1 MNRLLRNG
9 SLHARRDDRGV
20 VALEFVLAL
29 PMMVALIVTIIT
41 LAGLFQTKSRV
52 VGAAR
57 DGARALALK
66 PGVASPSA
74 DTNVP
79 DGITVV
85 LDPAS
90 AACPAL
96 TNPVYQTP
104 TPPQVTAKA
113 SKTYTVT
120 VPFVGSWTNDVVERA
135 KMPCG

>member
-1 MNRLLRNG
+1 MSR
-9 SLHARRDDRGV
+9 SPHSHRDDRGV
-20 VALEFVLAL
+20 VALEFVVAL
-29 PMMVALIVTIIT
+29 PMIVALIVTIIT

-57 DGARALALK
+57 DGARALAIK
-66 PGVASPSA
+66 PGASPNP
-74 DTNVP
+74 DTNAT

-85 LDPAS
+85 LEG

-96 TNPVYQTP
+96 TNPAYQTA

-113 SKTYTVT
+113 SKVYTVT
-120 VPFVGSWTNDVVERA
+120 VPLVGSWTRDVIERA

>member
-1 MNRLLRNG
+1 MSR
-9 SLHARRDDRGV
+9 SPHPRRDDRGI

-29 PMMVALIVTIIT
+29 PMMVALIVAIIT

-57 DGARALALK
+57 DGARALAIK
-66 PGVASPSA
+66 PGASPNP
-74 DTNVP
+74 DKNLT

-85 LDPAS
+85 LEGL
-90 AACPAL
+90 ACLPL
-96 TNPVYQTP
+96 TNPAYQSA

-120 VPFVGSWTNDVVERA
+120 VPLVGSWTKDVIERA
-135 KMPCG
+135 SM